1 MVDAMELGAST
12 EQQRPIDMMRR
23 PEPYRALD
31 SPMSPLLE
39 GCRFANALLMAPS
52 ATEQPDAAAS
62 GNRRAEA
69 ACIAASCTRGSSDA

>member
-12 EQQRPIDMMRR
+12 ERKRPLDMRR
-23 PEPYRALD
+23 RADPYRPLD
-31 SPMSPLLE
+31 SQMARLQE

-69 ACIAASCTRGSSDA
+69 ACIAASCTRESSDA